1 MALDL
6 AFCGTYTDPSRQAGF
21 EASPNKPVMGMTGPT
36 GSAGIYVFRFY
47 RETGALTPAAPQPPS
62 IPHSSLWTKPSV
74 FCSRLMKFAN
84 SADRLQAP

>member
-36 GSAGIYVFRFY
+36 GSAGIYVFQFD
-47 RETGALTPAAPQPPS
+47 REMG
-62 IPHSSLWTKPSV
+62 
-74 FCSRLMKFAN
+74 R
-84 SADRLQAP
+84 